1 MEGLLR
7 PLDVKCRLARGIAR
21 DRFGWQAAGISRL
34 VVMPEDSTVRR
45 QVTRHARIMDVSL
58 PHRSREVRRWLRS
71 PEGRLAGLWSCQKY
85 VPRTLCGARQPSG
98 GSGTPSHAQP
108 ELPERGQ
115 PIQGSYGTRKV
126 SLREHLTARQRS
138 PGRKVPDDEHLT
150 KIALGRPRQQTCTGR
165 TERVHPVDSD
175 DASR

>member
-58 PHRSREVRRWLRS
+58 PHRSREVRQWLRS
-71 PEGRLAGLWSCQKY
+71 PEGRRAGLWFLSE
-85 VPRTLCGARQPSG
+85 VRAPNAM
-98 GSGTPSHAQP
+98 
-108 ELPERGQ
+108 
-115 PIQGSYGTRKV
+115 
-126 SLREHLTARQRS
+126 RS
-138 PGRKVPDDEHLT
+138 PSAVRRIRHAK
-150 KIALGRPRQQTCTGR
+150 PRSAG
-165 TERVHPVDSD
+165 V
-175 DASR
+175 A